1 MTRGSGHPPLI
12 LGIDPG
18 SQRTGFAVVGRMGRR
33 LFVADSGVI
42 TLPGGRE
49 QLCRRL
55 GRLQEAL
62 EQVLDRTA
70 PAAVAVEDIFTARN
84 ARSALA
90 LGQARG
96 VVLGVVGRRELPLF
110 AYPPATVKQA
120 VSGYGR
126 ADKQQI
132 QRMVQALL
140 SLGRLPGPDEADAMA
155 IAICHAMRTG
165 ANGAEVNR

>member
-1 MTRGSGHPPLI
+1 MTRGSGHPPLV

-18 SQRTGFAVVGRMGRR
+18 SQRTGFAVVGREGRR
-33 LFVADSGVI
+33 LFVVDSGVI
-42 TLPGGRE
+42 RLPGGRE

-62 EQVLDRTA
+62 EELLDRTA
-70 PAAVAVEDIFTARN
+70 PAEVAVEDIFTARN

-110 AYPPATVKQA
+110 AYPPATVKRA

-126 ADKQQI
+126 ADKQQV

-140 SLGRLPGPDEADAMA
+140 GLKRLPGPDEADAMA
-155 IAICHAMRTG
+155 IGVCHTMRPG
-165 ANGAEVNR
+165 LPGQG